1 MFNRNFIV
9 INLNYLEFKKIIRQF
24 GNMLEVIKALLL
36 TAYGVHNL
44 CYLGHKSI
52 GELSEPR

>member
-9 INLNYLEFKKIIRQF
+9 INLNYLEFKKIIGQF
-24 GNMLEVIKALLL
+24 GNMLEVIKALLGS
-36 TAYGVHNL
+36 AYGIHNL

-52 GELSEPR
+52 GVRIV